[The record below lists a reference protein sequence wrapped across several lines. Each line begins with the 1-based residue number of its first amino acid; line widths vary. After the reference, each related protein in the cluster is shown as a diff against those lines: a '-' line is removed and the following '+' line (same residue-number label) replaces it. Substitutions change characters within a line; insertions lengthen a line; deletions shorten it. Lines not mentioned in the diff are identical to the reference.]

1 MTTRRLRSTRAIAAA
16 VALAALH
23 EHHAGRG
30 GPDPSGPAG
39 PGGAELGLGSR
50 GTSDDPNQPNNRPNL
65 SYELDPGAVVED
77 AVTLYNYGNV
87 PLNFE
92 VYATDAFNNE
102 QGEFDIL
109 PGDQA
114 PDDVGSWITL
124 PSRLITLQA
133 GTQLTLPITVTV
145 PDDAKPGDHVGGI
158 VAASKAVGTG
168 PDGAAV
174 SVDRRTGTRVYL
186 RVAGPVEPELAVEH
200 VKTTY
205 TPSLNPLG
213 GTAEVTYT
221 IRNRGNVRLAGTHQV
236 EVSGPFGLFGHSK
249 AARRCPSCCPG
260 ERYTVHAKFTGVP
273 AAVLEQTKVHVDATG
288 ADAADGS
295 RARRPLPRRSPSS
308 SSPSRPG
315 SASGPAGLTA
325 VTATRTRPRPR
336 RAAWRP
342 RSGEVVCSQAAH
354 DRGGAPGRRDRR
366 GGRRPDGTGG
376 PADRDGGPLVGAAGR
391 VRRRHPRRLAERRH
405 HAVRVRQPG
414 GARVDR
420 LQHGRQRGDPPE
432 PRRLA
437 HPARLRR
444 VGAGADVPVRAPGVR
459 PRPTTRWRSPR
470 STSSVIRRARSSCRR
485 ADRGST
491 SRCGRRR
498 RRAVSRGSPL
508 RGRRAHGLRRHRHRA
523 EPARACRSSTWP
535 WPRRRTAAGVTS
547 TRSSSPMSAPSSAGR
562 VLDAHRP
569 LDGAGPGGGHVPM
582 GGHGLGG
589 RPAASAPRAQT
600 RSRPFGL
607 VLLVTVLLADVMAIV
622 WRRSVKRR
630 ERLDDART
638 DGRDDEPAGAG
649 PGPGGGHLP
658 SAPAWAPVP

>member
-16 VALAALH
+16 VALAALLC
-23 EHHAGRG
+23 
-30 GPDPSGPAG
+30 SSPAAAQTAPPPAP
-39 PGGAELGLGSR
+39 PGQEVQSWALAPA
-50 GTSDDPNQPNNRPNL
+50 GTSDDPDQPNNRPNL

-102 QGEFDIL
+102 EGEFDIL
-109 PGDQA
+109 PGDKA

-249 AARRCPSCCPG
+249 PDRGGPRAPAGRALHGAREVHRRPRGGARADRRCTSRP
-260 ERYTVHAKFTGVP
+260 P
-273 AAVLEQTKVHVDATG
+273 AR
-288 ADAADGS
+288 DAADGLPQCGDL
-295 RARRPLPRRSPSS
+295 RPADHPRLPGPRDLARPPGPPGLPRP
-308 SSPSRPG
+308 
-315 SASGPAGLTA
+315 
-325 VTATRTRPRPR
+325 PR
-336 RAAWRP
+336 RGPDAAR
-342 RSGEVVCSQAAH
+342 AAP
-354 DRGGAPGRRDRR
+354 RGGH
-366 GGRRPDGTGG
+366 
-376 PADRDGGPLVGAAGR
+376 GR
-391 VRRRHPRRLAERRH
+391 VRSSARRLLTIVVVLLVAAIDAVAGAQTAPAAQPSVAVDRSSVRPGESVVVTLDGWQERRR

-437 HPARLRR
+437 HPAGLRR
-444 VGAGADVPVRAPGVR
+444 VGTGADVPVRAPGLHHDQRRGGGR
-459 PRPTTRWRSPR
+459 PDRPHRSPDGP
-470 STSSVIRRARSSCRR
+470 RSSSRR

-498 RRAVSRGSPL
+498 RRAVSSRVSARRSEGPRPTTSPSPCGT
-508 RGRRAHGLRRHRHRA
+508 R
-523 EPARACRSSTWP
+523 RACRSSTWP

-547 TRSSSPMSAPSSAGR
+547 TRSSSPTSAPSSAGQSWTR
-562 VLDAHRP
+562 TVRSTVPAPVVGTFRWEATAS
-569 LDGAGPGGGHVPM
+569 GAGPSV
-582 GGHGLGG
+582 
-589 RPAASAPRAQT
+589 SATAQARQPPVRPRAAGH
-600 RSRPFGL
+600 R
-607 VLLVTVLLADVMAIV
+607 AA
-622 WRRSVKRR
+622 RRRDGDRVAPLGQAARAARR
-630 ERLDDART
+630 C
-638 DGRDDEPAGAG
+638 
-649 PGPGGGHLP
+649 
-658 SAPAWAPVP
+658 SN